1 MDQLQLKKAQLD
13 VLVEKND
20 SEENLA
26 ELKTKMMEI
35 ENEIVCKKSFIN
47 NLSEQL
53 TGISEEIKTNQQ
65 NLSAVLQNK
74 ADKEKQLIEF
84 TKQYGY

>member
-1 MDQLQLKKAQLD
+1 
-13 VLVEKND
+13 
-20 SEENLA
+20 
-26 ELKTKMMEI
+26 MMEI
-35 ENEIVCKKSFIN
+35 ENEIVSKKSFI